1 MGQSMRSGLL
11 AIAVPGAL
19 AAATAATATS
29 PMGPPILGKWRI
41 ERIRGADS
49 LDSTKASFE
58 VASDGRVATTIGCNR
73 MVGQPKFDDKT
84 ISFGPMAMTRMAC
97 PPPLDRLEQGY
108 AAALADVRSYTVEGD
123 TFTLLDGKGE
133 PVVLM
138 MREH

>member
-1 MGQSMRSGLL
+1 
-11 AIAVPGAL
+11 
-19 AAATAATATS
+19 
-29 PMGPPILGKWRI
+29 
-41 ERIRGADS
+41 
-49 LDSTKASFE
+49 
-58 VASDGRVATTIGCNR
+58 